1 MRVSSY
7 IIYIFAQKNREQYI
21 PLLNL
26 SYINLMKRIIYLF
39 LSGIVLLT
47 ACQNNPSKQ
56 TNKDVQNIDSTKQET
71 NIDSIQQ
78 NAKIDSVK
86 QVLAQTTDPLKRI
99 KLHQQIIDIKI
110 KDASPEERC
119 RIFDE
124 FSAQVQKELDKINER
139 EFYYIENYYSFRIDS
154 DGHEIEPH
162 DSIKKKELFYKKAG
176 VEIKELGEGLVEMTL
191 QTKIYTQYIKQL
203 PKYYQDYWYLIK
215 DAENISIDAGLI
227 ITWRELGNLLARHE
241 AYVKANPTQKE
252 LFCRLRD
259 DYKFLQYAF
268 LFGLDNT
275 PAVDTDYVEKEAKDE
290 WERFIKA
297 YPDSPTAPFIKKML
311 QLKKHEELDPIQ
323 RKLMKFQE
331 SSNYPLLKACSSK
344 NKGDLKV
351 L

>member
-21 PLLNL
+21 SLLNL

-124 FSAQVQKELDKINER
+124 FSAQVQKELDKINVR
-139 EFYYIENYYSFRIDS
+139 ESHYIEHYYTYRTIDE
-154 DGHEIEPH
+154 GKEIEPH
-162 DSIKKKELFYKKAG
+162 DSIKKKG
-176 VEIKELGEGLVEMTL
+176 IVEMTL

-290 WERFIKA
+290 WKRFIKA

-344 NKGDLKV
+344 NKGDSKIL
-351 L
+351 